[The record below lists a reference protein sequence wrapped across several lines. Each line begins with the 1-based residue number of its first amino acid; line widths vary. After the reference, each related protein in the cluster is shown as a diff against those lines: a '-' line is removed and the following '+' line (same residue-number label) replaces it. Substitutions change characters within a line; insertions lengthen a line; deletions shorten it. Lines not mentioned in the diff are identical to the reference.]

1 MTVEEYNGKKGI
13 EYAKNHIPKF
23 DEKRVIENILSGE
36 KIYVL
41 DTNVF
46 LDFVNAPL
54 ILSGNPSEQDYVG
67 KYAKLPEHSGKNTV
81 IIPYSVIYELDS
93 IKDNPKK
100 GPKRVD
106 ARACLRFINRLIDR
120 ANEQGENVYEGITLN
135 NGAKI
140 VLWYHD
146 ERDFEQYVEGLYHK
160 EDGDKRILRDVE
172 KIKETLREYSGIH
185 SINLEEKIR
194 NIRLVSM
201 DVGMLSKSVEMGV
214 NIKIETYQKG
224 TQEDYYGVYPGVIII
239 EPNEK
244 IRAVVDNLATG
255 VSRIHDLEDI
265 LTNSTMISPNGRNI
279 LEKPVKIQELF
290 PNQILK
296 LLERVDLKDPISQ
309 YLRVSPDKKH
319 VYGMNNYR
327 DFLKET
333 QEIETKSK
341 NRLSEKELTESAAEI
356 ASKKLN
362 QLREIINKSKRK
374 SEEEL
379 RHNLL
384 EKLEEATNELREG
397 YKITSIK
404 DFLSKFPFW
413 KNYKADDNQIPLCEL
428 ILADEITSV
437 SVIGKQGTGKTV
449 QALKMGLYL
458 LYNSSYE
465 KIVILRPYQK
475 AGRGDLGLLPGG
487 ESEKMD
493 PWARPIKEAIFDIL
507 APEDMRTDEL
517 VKKTISRY
525 IHNMEK
531 SGMLEFCDYGY
542 IQGRTLKNSLVL
554 IEEAENFKKS
564 LSALLMG
571 RIGEGSKIIW
581 DGDPNQIAAMEDE
594 RLSISNSGLINI
606 ANSLVNSP
614 LSGSITLWKNMR
626 SRTSNLAELLFN
638 SE

>member
-1 MTVEEYNGKKGI
+1 M
-13 EYAKNHIPKF
+13 
-23 DEKRVIENILSGE
+23 
-36 KIYVL
+36 
-41 DTNVF
+41 
-46 LDFVNAPL
+46 DFVNAPL
-54 ILSGNPSEQDYVG
+54 ILSGNLSEQDYVG
-67 KYAKLPEHSGKNTV
+67 KYTKLPEHSGRNTV
-81 IIPYSVIYELDS
+81 IIPYSVVYELDG

-106 ARACLRFINRLIDR
+106 ARRCLRFVNKLINR
-120 ANEQGENVYEGITLN
+120 AEEQGENVYEGITLD

-140 VLWYHD
+140 ILWYHD
-146 ERDFEQYVEGLYHK
+146 EKDFEQSVEGLYHK

-172 KIKETLREYSGIH
+172 KIKETLRGYSGNINL
-185 SINLEEKIR
+185 NLEERIQKIK
-194 NIRLVSM
+194 LVSM

-224 TQEDYYGVYPGVIII
+224 SQEDYYGVYPGVMII
-239 EPNEK
+239 EPKESIKPIVN
-244 IRAVVDNLATG
+244 DLATG
-255 VSRIHDLEDI
+255 VLRIHDLEDI
-265 LTNSTMISPNGRNI
+265 LANSVMISPNGKHI
-279 LEKPVKIQELF
+279 LEDPVKIQEFF

-296 LLERVDLKDPISQ
+296 LPERVDPKDPISQ
-309 YLRVSPDKKH
+309 YLRVSPDKRH

-327 DFLKET
+327 NFLKQT
-333 QEIETKSK
+333 QEIEMKNK
-341 NRLSEKELTESAAEI
+341 NRFSNKELTESPIEI
-356 ASKKLN
+356 ASKKIN

-379 RHNLL
+379 RQNLI

-475 AGRGDLGLLPGG
+475 AGKGDLGLLPGG

-493 PWARPIKEAIFDIL
+493 PWARPIKEALFDIL

-525 IHNMEK
+525 ILNMEK

-564 LSALLMG
+564 LSALLLG

-594 RLSISNSGLINI
+594 RLSVSSSGLINV

-614 LSGSITLWKNMR
+614 LSASIILWKNMR

>member
-1 MTVEEYNGKKGI
+1 MTQEEKNRLYDIDKTKK
-13 EYAKNHIPKF
+13 YIPEINK
-23 DEKRVIENILSGE
+23 DKLIENVLSGD
-36 KIYVL
+36 KIYVI

-54 ILSGNPSEQDYVG
+54 ILSGNLSEQDYVG
-67 KYAKLPEHSGKNTV
+67 KYTKLPEHSGRNTV
-81 IIPYSVIYELDS
+81 IIPYSVVYELDG

-106 ARACLRFINRLIDR
+106 ARRCLRFVNKLINR
-120 ANEQGENVYEGITLN
+120 AEEQGENVYEGITLD

-140 VLWYHD
+140 ILWYHD
-146 ERDFEQYVEGLYHK
+146 EKDFEQSVEGLYHK

-172 KIKETLREYSGIH
+172 KIKETLRGYSGNINL
-185 SINLEEKIR
+185 NLEERIQKIK
-194 NIRLVSM
+194 LVSM

-224 TQEDYYGVYPGVIII
+224 SQEDYYGVYPGVMII
-239 EPNEK
+239 EPKESIKPIVN
-244 IRAVVDNLATG
+244 DLATG
-255 VSRIHDLEDI
+255 VLRIHDLEDI
-265 LTNSTMISPNGRNI
+265 LANSVMISPNGKHI
-279 LEKPVKIQELF
+279 LEDPVKIQEFF

-296 LLERVDLKDPISQ
+296 LPERVDPKDPISQ
-309 YLRVSPDKKH
+309 YLRVSPDKRH

-327 DFLKET
+327 NFLKQT
-333 QEIETKSK
+333 QEIEMKNK
-341 NRLSEKELTESAAEI
+341 NRFSNKELTESPTEI
-356 ASKKLN
+356 ASKKIN

-379 RHNLL
+379 RQNLI

-475 AGRGDLGLLPGG
+475 AGKGDLGLLPGG

-493 PWARPIKEAIFDIL
+493 PWARPIKEALFDIL

-525 IHNMEK
+525 ILNMEK

-564 LSALLMG
+564 LSALLLG

-594 RLSISNSGLINI
+594 RLSVSSSGLINV

-614 LSGSITLWKNMR
+614 LSASIILWKNMR